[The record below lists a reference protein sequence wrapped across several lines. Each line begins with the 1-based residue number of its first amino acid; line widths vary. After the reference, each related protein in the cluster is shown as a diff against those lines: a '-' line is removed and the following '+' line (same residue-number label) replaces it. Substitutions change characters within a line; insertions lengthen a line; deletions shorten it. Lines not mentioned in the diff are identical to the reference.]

1 MGLKETG
8 LTGTNVQQTCERQTG
23 LLMQPPDSMTQE
35 RDGTTLT
42 AIPTAVGA
50 ADSNDSNVE
59 FGVTFAIHVGISA
72 GDDGGADQTHN
83 IRVFGT
89 SGAPWKFRV
98 LDAWAHLLSDNVETH
113 TLEIF
118 HYTLD
123 AAGALSSGN
132 AMTDEVT
139 MNQDTSDLMSLG
151 RLEDVSKLI
160 EAYAVVDAGEE
171 IVLQVKNDGGA
182 ATDSEELSVKFLCM
196 RVN

>member
-1 MGLKETG
+1 MALRESG
-8 LTGTNVQQTCERQTG
+8 LTGTNVRETCERQTG

-50 ADSNDSNVE
+50 ADSKDSNVE
-59 FGVTFAIHVGISA
+59 FGIPFVIHVGISA

-83 IRVFGT
+83 VRVFGT

-98 LDAWAHLLSDNVETH
+98 LDTWAHLLSDIVETH

-123 AAGALSSGN
+123 TAGALDTAN

-139 MNQDTSDLMSLG
+139 LNQDTSDLMTLG
-151 RLEDVSKLI
+151 RVEDTSKLI
-160 EAYAVVDAGEE
+160 EAYAVVDTGEE

-182 ATDSEELSVKFLCM
+182 ATNSEQLSVKMLCM